1 MRSILLSLSAR
12 FQMLFIVGFTILI
25 AFVVALFCSMFFDA
39 VQLKANADLTST
51 VYQVMGTIYAILI
64 TFTLWGVWQSYT
76 TADTAVQ
83 KEAYALMDLVH
94 MVEASPRWA
103 QFKIREVALLYMDN
117 VIKQEWRMLK
127 DMTSSVINLRE
138 QSHSASFQIVSA
150 VQGIQPEGEREVT
163 VYSHVLTILND
174 WLDARRT
181 RLLIARGDS
190 AHALWPLLVTGALVL
205 FAFHGLFIAE
215 TPMIWATLLGGTA
228 LVIGLTFYLIFTLDC
243 PFAGS
248 PSIDTEP
255 FYLAINLL
263 KCPHQVICSEQ
274 GVAVPSTLSD

>member
-1 MRSILLSLSAR
+1 V
-12 FQMLFIVGFTILI
+12 FVVGLTILI
-25 AFVVALFCSMFFDA
+25 AFAVALFCSMFFDA
-39 VQLKANADLTST
+39 AQLKANTDLTSS

-76 TADTAVQ
+76 AADTAVQ

-103 QFKIREVALLYMDN
+103 QFKIREAALLYMDG
-117 VIKQEWRMLK
+117 VIKQEWIMLK

-138 QSHSASFQIVSA
+138 QSHSASFQIVGA
-150 VQGIQPEGEREVT
+150 VQSIQPEGEREMT
-163 VYSHVLTILND
+163 VFSHVLTILSD

-181 RLLIARGDS
+181 RILIARGDS
-190 AHALWPLLVTGALVL
+190 ARALWPLLLTGALVL

-215 TPMIWATLLGGTA
+215 TPVIWATLLGGTA

-263 KCPHQVICSEQ
+263 KSPHQVIRCEQ
-274 GVAVPSTLSD
+274 GVVQQPTHSN